1 MIDSIYII
9 CSVTETNVRYGVWS
23 VEEYMTDQN
32 PTKDTII
39 ALPPSRYSVEIGCN
53 I

>member
-1 MIDSIYII
+1 MTRTD
-9 CSVTETNVRYGVWS
+9 VRYGVCL